1 MTRLNQWLPI
11 VLGLALVGSANVGAA
26 GAART
31 RDVCIV
37 APTGGGSFNT
47 FIFRSVEPLSRG
59 QVISLQGL
67 FFTGARRV
75 APFHGSA
82 AMVSDG
88 TVRLGLFVH
97 STAESTND
105 FTVSGVTDTDFVGIL
120 KFDNDGDFVPNGTL
134 AMQLADCDTISIP

>member
-1 MTRLNQWLPI
+1 VTRLNQWLPI
-11 VLGLALVGSANVGAA
+11 VLGLALAGSANVGAA
-26 GAART
+26 AAART

-134 AMQLADCDTISIP
+134 AMQVADCATISIP